1 MRIFLIPI
9 LGLLMFLSGCFS
21 TPSED
26 ARFQPYEENRSIEHP
41 NQHQT
46 MVENAP
52 ILLFEE
58 FMQKWNAISAEH
70 TGDFFIHSFEQIH
83 SETDQ
88 VYRTS
93 LGKHLELQVT
103 VANSHVI
110 KAQLI
115 GSPPSTKERF
125 TMITSW
131 WQLFLM
137 TNSTIAV
144 HDIDLLFAE
153 LGIGPNADLSELT
166 SRTFDYNG
174 ITYSIHEENNR
185 YLFEAAYP

>member
-9 LGLLMFLSGCFS
+9 LASLMLLSGCFA
-21 TPSED
+21 TPSDD
-26 ARFQPYEENRSIEHP
+26 APFQTYEENMPFEHP
-41 NQHQT
+41 EQT
-46 MVENAP
+46 NVEKATP
-52 ILLFEE
+52 ILFEE

-70 TGDFFIHSFEQIH
+70 TGDFIIHSLEQTH

-88 VYRTS
+88 VYHTS
-93 LGKHLELQVT
+93 LGSHLELQVI
-103 VANSHVI
+103 VANNHVI

-125 TMITSW
+125 TMITCW

-137 TNSTIAV
+137 TNSTIAAQ
-144 HDIDLLFAE
+144 DIDLLFAE

-174 ITYSIHEENNR
+174 IIYSILKENQR
-185 YLFEAAYP
+185 YIFEASYP